1 MNNEIKFDHFKNLE
15 ELKQNVEN
23 WLATDEMYWERWFG
37 LRDIKTLLDII
48 TNLDEKY
55 KKSCE
60 TYQQALDETMS
71 QKMDLEQ
78 ENEKLRENYKI
89 LKELQMKTNEENER
103 LLHIAKKMHTY
114 IFLNTDN
121 EQEVYDKL
129 GLTEEENI
137 MLGYSGQIIIKSGDD
152 NAINSK

>member
-1 MNNEIKFDHFKNLE
+1 MEGYLALIKEQRE
-15 ELKQNVEN
+15 ENDKLKQ
-23 WLATDEMYWERWFG
+23 
-37 LRDIKTLLDII
+37 
-48 TNLDEKY
+48 
-55 KKSCE
+55 
-60 TYQQALDETMS
+60 
-71 QKMDLEQ
+71 
-78 ENEKLRENYKI
+78 
-89 LKELQMKTNEENER
+89 ENER

>member
-1 MNNEIKFDHFKNLE
+1 MNNKTTAKNSLTLPIIKKT
-15 ELKQNVEN
+15 
-23 WLATDEMYWERWFG
+23 AT
-37 LRDIKTLLDII
+37 IDII
-48 TNLDEKY
+48 RTVNGKKRITTYTKDEY
-55 KKSCE
+55 LL
-60 TYQQALDETMS
+60 Y
-71 QKMDLEQ
+71 LEQ

-137 MLGYSGQIIIKSGDD
+137 MLGYSGQIIIKSGAD
-152 NAINSK
+152 NE